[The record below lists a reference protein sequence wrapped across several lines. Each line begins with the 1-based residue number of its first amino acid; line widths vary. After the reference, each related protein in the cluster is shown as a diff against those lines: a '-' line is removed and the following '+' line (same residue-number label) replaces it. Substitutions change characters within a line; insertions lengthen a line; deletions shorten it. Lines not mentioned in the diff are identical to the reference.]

1 MTVGIHTMD
10 LTVSVDN
17 RDFVDSVTETITVT
31 ILDYYGVATAD
42 LCSDFEIPV
51 QECEETCFTIGVSC
65 ENSDSCDDGV
75 TSTN

>member
-1 MTVGIHTMD
+1 MTIGIHTMD

-31 ILDYYGVATAD
+31 ILDYYAEAAD

-51 QECEETCFTIGVSC
+51 Q
-65 ENSDSCDDGV
+65 
-75 TSTN
+75 

>member
-1 MTVGIHTMD
+1 MTIGIHTMD

-31 ILDYYGVATAD
+31 ILDYYAEAAAD

-51 QECEETCFTIGVSC
+51 Q
-65 ENSDSCDDGV
+65 
-75 TSTN
+75 